1 MKIFVCD
8 NLFNNSNISGYN
20 SLLLNNM
27 LDTCKEDCI
36 VFFLE
41 DVEKNYK
48 IYDYLNEIDKFN
60 HYFWCENLKELF
72 EYNIIV
78 TSTELLNDELLFYNK
93 SNIIYYFCEKTNINF
108 NEKFNN
114 REKYLFL
121 ADYDRINELDKRFFT
136 KIYTFNNCF
145 VDNNKVEFVRFN
157 LKRNDIVSLFD
168 NNTKENIKINLGIKE
183 DFIVIFIH
191 LFDNLFYDT
200 LDRIILSIYE
210 LKKTHKIYPIFYWP
224 LDKEIEKT
232 ITKKDIILYNE
243 KMYYKFYDLDIPIDI
258 KNSEYIINNDD
269 IESYNIKFSI
279 NKEYSLTIKDY
290 ILNVLNKYLNDEYT
304 LITKID
310 DYNLLQNI
318 YMSDIYIPIT
328 EKLSYLTLL
337 SQYYKTY
344 TIFTNDSNNTQEYCI
359 FGDIPLLNSNDYIH
373 CAITNRIKRNL
384 RVEDMKNSIE
394 NYIKN
399 KENPF
404 FLYKREFCEYLFG

>member
-8 NLFNNSNISGYN
+8 NLFNNSNTTGYN
-20 SLLLNNM
+20 SLLLNDV
-27 LDTCKEDCI
+27 LETSKDDCI

-78 TSTELLNDELLFYNK
+78 TSRELLNDELLFYNK
-93 SNIIYYFCEKTNINF
+93 SNIIYYFCEKKNINF

-121 ADYDRINELDKRFFT
+121 ADYDRISELDKRFFT

-157 LKRNDIVSLFD
+157 VTRNDIVSLFD
-168 NNTKENIKINLGIKE
+168 NNTKENIKINLEIKE

-243 KMYYKFYDLDIPIDI
+243 KMYYKFYNLDIPIDI
-258 KNSEYIINNDD
+258 KNSEDIINNDD
-269 IESYNIKFSI
+269 IQTYNIKFSI

-290 ILNVLNKYLNDEYT
+290 ILNVLNKYLNDEYRI
-304 LITKID
+304 ITKID
-310 DYNLLQNI
+310 DYNLLQHI

>member
-8 NLFNNSNISGYN
+8 NLFSNFNITGYN
-20 SLLLNNM
+20 SLLLNNI
-27 LDTCKEDCI
+27 LDTNKDDCI
-36 VFFLE
+36 VFFIE

-48 IYDYLNEIDKFN
+48 IYDYLNEKNIFN
-60 HYFWCENLKELF
+60 HYFWSENLKELF
-72 EYNIIV
+72 EYKIIV
-78 TSTELLNDELLFYNK
+78 TSIELLNDEMLFCNK
-93 SNIIYYFCEKTNINF
+93 NNVIYYFCEKKKINF

-121 ADYDRINELDKRFFT
+121 ADYDTINELDKSFFT
-136 KIYTFNNCF
+136 KIYTFNNFHTDC
-145 VDNNKVEFVRFN
+145 DKVEFIRFN
-157 LKRNDIVSLFD
+157 FKKNDIISLFD
-168 NNTKENIKINLGIKE
+168 NATKENIKINLEIKE

-200 LDRIILSIYE
+200 LDRIILSISE

-224 LDKEIEKT
+224 LDKEIEKN

-243 KMYYKFYDLDIPIDI
+243 KMYYKFYNVDIPIDI
-258 KNSEYIINNDD
+258 KNSEDIINRDD
-269 IESYNIKFSI
+269 IETYNIKFSI

-290 ILNVLNKYLNDEYT
+290 LLDVLNKYLNDDYSI
-304 LITKID
+304 ITKID

-318 YMSDIYIPIT
+318 YMSDIYIPVT
-328 EKLSYLTLL
+328 DNLSYLTLL

-359 FGDIPLLNSNDYIH
+359 FGDIPLINSNDYIH
-373 CAITNRIKRNL
+373 CTITNRIKKNL

>member
-8 NLFNNSNISGYN
+8 NLFNNSNITGYN
-20 SLLLNNM
+20 SLLLNDV
-27 LDTCKEDCI
+27 LQTSKDDCI

-48 IYDYLNEIDKFN
+48 IYDYLNEKHQFN
-60 HYFWCENLKELF
+60 HYFWCENLKQLF

-78 TSTELLNDELLFYNK
+78 TSRELLNDELLFYNK
-93 SNIIYYFCEKTNINF
+93 SNIIYYFCEKKNINF

-145 VDNNKVEFVRFN
+145 VDNNKVEFIRFN
-157 LKRNDIVSLFD
+157 LKRNDIASLFD
-168 NNTKENIKINLGIKE
+168 NNTKENIKINLEIKK

-243 KMYYKFYDLDIPIDI
+243 KMYYKFYNLDIPIDI
-258 KNSEYIINNDD
+258 KNIEDIINNDD
-269 IESYNIKFSI
+269 IETYNIKFSI
-279 NKEYSLTIKDY
+279 NKEFSLTIKDY

-310 DYNLLQNI
+310 DYNLLQHI